1 MCYNLQFS
9 CVMKIGDQIKCPA
22 LRAFRLDTRCP
33 HPRETND
40 GSSESRRRPRR
51 VRDAYLYL
59 SLSQPQSVLLS
70 LPPPLQLLSPSSLFS
85 QQHCGVEGYDELIAC
100 GARSSRK
107 LWTGNDP
114 TMFKFRVL
122 PEKVDKVLHVS
133 SYVVPNQLTTRI
145 LQKFCIVP

>member
-1 MCYNLQFS
+1 MMDLPN
-9 CVMKIGDQIKCPA
+9 PA
-22 LRAFRLDTRCP
+22 V
-33 HPRETND
+33 
-40 GSSESRRRPRR
+40 R

-59 SLSQPQSVLLS
+59 SLSQPQSVPSFPTL
-70 LPPPLQLLSPSSLFS
+70 LQLLSAPPSYLFS

-100 GARSSRK
+100 AARSSRK

-114 TMFKFRVL
+114 TMFKLRVL

-133 SYVVPNQLTTRI
+133 SYVVPDQLTTRI